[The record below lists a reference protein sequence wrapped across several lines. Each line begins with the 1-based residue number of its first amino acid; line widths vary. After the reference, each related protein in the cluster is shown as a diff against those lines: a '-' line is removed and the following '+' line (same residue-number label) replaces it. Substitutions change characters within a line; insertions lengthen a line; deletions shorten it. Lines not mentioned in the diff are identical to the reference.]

1 MKSDIEISQESKMLP
16 IVKIAESIGM
26 KEEDLQLYG
35 KYKAKLSN
43 DFIESIKDRKEGKL
57 VLVTA
62 INPTP
67 AGEGKTTITI
77 GLADALRKLG
87 KKAIIA
93 LREPSLGPCFGI
105 KGGASGGGYAQV
117 VPMEDL
123 NLHLTGDFHAITSA
137 NNLLAAMIDNHIHF
151 GNSLGIDPTRVV
163 WKRCM
168 DMNDRALRNI
178 TIGLGGKTNGPVR
191 EDHFVITAASEIMA
205 VFCLA
210 EDMDDLRTRLERMVV
225 AYTYGGEPVTAGQI
239 RAVGAMCALLRDAIK
254 PNLMQT
260 IEHTPALIHG
270 GPFANIAHGCNSVR
284 ATKAAMRL
292 ADITVTEAGF
302 GADLGA
308 EKFMDIKCRAAGI
321 KPDAVVIV
329 ATVEAI
335 KYNGGVEKK
344 DLKKEN
350 VAALKKGIV
359 NLEKHI
365 ENLHKYGVPVVVALN
380 TFVTDTDAEIAV
392 IRDFCREMDC
402 EFSQATVWADG
413 GEGGLDLAGK
423 VVNMLDESKA
433 AFHTL
438 YGLDHSLKE
447 KIETI
452 AAEIYGADGVNY
464 STDAGKKLDNLE
476 KLGFGGLPVCIAKTQ
491 YSLSDDP
498 GKLGR
503 PEGFRLNVNDAYVS
517 AGAGFVVVLTGSIIQ
532 MPGLPKEPAALE
544 IDVNEQGLIEGL
556 F

>member
-239 RAVGAMCALLRDAIK
+239 GAVGAMCALLRDAIK

-413 GEGGLDLAGK
+413 GEGALDLAGK

>member
-239 RAVGAMCALLRDAIK
+239 GAVGAMCALLRDAIK